1 MTIYALPTMDIPAIA
16 LFFTVLVALTAIS
29 QPLAVRLRI
38 PASAVQILLGFIA
51 VHIAT
56 GGLGLDTGLR
66 AGNFHD
72 LVVFVLLPI
81 VLFQS
86 AYGLMAQ
93 DLLKDLSGSLVLAVF
108 GVVLTTVLCAILV
121 YYGIGHASG
130 FPWAAALLTGALLS
144 ATDPSAATQVL
155 MRRGASQRLVRILE
169 TESLYNDAL
178 AIVLFSS
185 ALLFA
190 AMPDEQPQ
198 LTAIAGALAGSFFIG
213 LITGIAGGYL
223 IRGLLSRTPAGMT
236 RTAGGIAGAYG
247 TYLLAELG
255 FDSSGAMAILAT
267 GLILGRADR
276 SRGTDA
282 TEFWALGGFLASG
295 ALFLLMGATVTLSMF
310 EHRWLAML
318 IAIGAA
324 LLARSL
330 LVGGTF
336 LVLRPFSA
344 TPMGARDQYVL
355 IWGGSR
361 GAVTLALALSLP
373 VSLDYWW
380 TVQSMAFGVVLF
392 GLLIQVPTLPLLDRV
407 GR

>member
-1 MTIYALPTMDIPAIA
+1 MDISALT
-16 LFFTVLVALTAIS
+16 LFFTTLVALTAAS
-29 QPLAVRLRI
+29 QPLAVWLRI
-38 PASAVQILLGFIA
+38 PASAVQILLGFAA
-51 VHIAT
+51 VHFTT
-56 GGLGLDTGLR
+56 GVLGLDTGLR

-72 LVVFVLLPI
+72 LVVYVLLPI

-86 AYGLMAQ
+86 AYGLTSR
-93 DLLKDLSGSLVLAVF
+93 DLLRDLSGSLVLAVF
-108 GVVLTTVLCAILV
+108 GVVLTTVFCAILV

-144 ATDPSAATQVL
+144 ATDPSAATEAL
-155 MRRGASQRLVRILE
+155 RHRGASRRLVRILE

-190 AMPDEQPQ
+190 AMPDAQPQ
-198 LTAIAGALAGSFFIG
+198 LAPIARALAWSFFVG
-213 LITGIAGGYL
+213 LGTGIAGSYL
-223 IRGLLSRTPAGMT
+223 IVLLLWQAPAGLN

-247 TYLLAELG
+247 IYLLAELG
-255 FDSSGAMAILAT
+255 FESSGAMAILAA

-282 TEFWALGGFLASG
+282 TEFWALAGFLASG
-295 ALFLLMGATVTLSMF
+295 VLFLLMGATVTLSMF

-336 LVLRPFSA
+336 LTLRPFSA
-344 TPMGARDQYVL
+344 RPLGARDQCLL

-380 TVQSMAFGVVLF
+380 TIQSMAFGVVLF
-392 GLLIQVPTLPLLDRV
+392 GLLIQVPTLPLLDRA